1 MNNAF
6 LLFYFPSLGAKYE
19 FQYIENDLLKLL
31 EILKNRRPL
40 GSRTR
45 FKVKFFF
52 GYSQKIDTPE
62 SSTVLFFTR
71 KVGTV
76 YRIMI
81 TILAFVNFFPPPVV
95 ELRRLSHFPAKITL
109 VHAHALLSIK
119 KTSPW

>member
-45 FKVKFFF
+45 FNLKFFS
-52 GYSQKIDTPE
+52 G
-62 SSTVLFFTR
+62 
-71 KVGTV
+71 
-76 YRIMI
+76 
-81 TILAFVNFFPPPVV
+81 IL
-95 ELRRLSHFPAKITL
+95 
-109 VHAHALLSIK
+109 K
-119 KTSPW
+119 K

>member
-1 MNNAF
+1 MNDAF
-6 LLFYFPSLGAKYE
+6 LLLYFPSLGAKYE
-19 FQYIENDLLKLL
+19 FQYIEKDLLKLL

-45 FKVKFFF
+45 FNLNFFF

-62 SSTVLFFTR
+62 SSIVLFFTR
-71 KVGTV
+71 KVGKV

-81 TILAFVNFFPPPVV
+81 TILTFVNFFPPPVV